1 MCVEYGD
8 TPGRLLVSRGF
19 SYYVASREVALEGS
33 SMPAFAPGGDRVS
46 SAILYAAIIAIWAGV
61 LIPRWLKRSSVS
73 PVASD
78 VSDVSEVSEQPVEE
92 GSAGVTEEPP
102 PGRRQRRAGDV
113 RRSSDSGSAVPDPGR
128 RRVLA
133 ARRRMLGLLVL
144 LAAAAGALAD
154 MRMAAWWVVVPP
166 SVMLLGYL
174 PLLRAASKVD
184 AERRE
189 LAARDHPG
197 QGVDDSRSGSGS
209 RTGSGSRSRDVGE
222 PVTPVA
228 HVTPVRLAVPADVV
242 DAMAEDEIYDQY
254 IDAKLRAVGD

>member
-1 MCVEYGD
+1 VLECGD

-19 SYYVASREVALEGS
+19 SYYFASREEALEGS
-33 SMPAFAPGGDRVS
+33 SVPLSAPGGDRLS

-73 PVASD
+73 ADSSD
-78 VSDVSEVSEQPVEE
+78 VSDAVGSSGEQPVAEAPAE
-92 GSAGVTEEPP
+92 VAEAPP
-102 PGRRQRRAGDV
+102 ARRRPRPERGDDV
-113 RRSSDSGSAVPDPGR
+113 RQVSDSGDRGGAPQDPGR

-133 ARRRMLGLLVL
+133 ARRRLLGLLVL
-144 LAAAAGALAD
+144 LATAAGGLAGT
-154 MRMAAWWVVVPP
+154 RMAAWWVVVPP

-174 PLLRAASKVD
+174 PLLRAASMAD

-189 LAARDHPG
+189 QAARNQASQRAG
-197 QGVDDSRSGSGS
+197 TSRP
-209 RTGSGSRSRDVGE
+209 VAE
-222 PVTPVA
+222 PVMPVA

-254 IDAKLRAVGD
+254 TDAKLRAVGD